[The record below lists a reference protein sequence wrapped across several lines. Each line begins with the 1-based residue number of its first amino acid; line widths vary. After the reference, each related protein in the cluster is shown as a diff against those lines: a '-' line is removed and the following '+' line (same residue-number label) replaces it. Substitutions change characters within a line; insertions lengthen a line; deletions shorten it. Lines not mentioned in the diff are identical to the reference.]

1 MSKFIKAA
9 LASSVLVASVVSANA
24 AHAATASADAKANIL
39 EQVSVSSD
47 GSDLDFATIVSAPT
61 ASTVTV
67 SPAGARTACAGG
79 AVCSGTVSA
88 AGFTFGGTTGQTV
101 TIDADASVTLTNSN
115 GDTMS
120 ASLVE
125 SASTQVISATAA
137 SNVFSVGGTLSIAA
151 NQADGAY
158 SGSFDVDVD
167 YQ

>member
-1 MSKFIKAA
+1 MSKMIKAA
-9 LASSVLVASVVSANA
+9 LASSVLVASVMSANA

-67 SPAGARTACAGG
+67 STAGARTACTGD

-101 TIDADASVTLTNSN
+101 TIDADASVELTNDN
-115 GDTMS
+115 GDTMT
-120 ASLVE
+120 ATLVE
-125 SASTQVISATAA
+125 SATTQIISSEAS
-137 SNVFSVGGTLSIAA
+137 SNVFTIGGSLSVGAD
-151 NQADGAY
+151 QADGAY
-158 SGSFDVDVD
+158 TGSFDVDVD